1 MRQSAKLS
9 QMVSGPPCMIHIDLN
24 SFELSILQGVQP
36 VGFPIFRP
44 NSYFLLLLL
53 LFAFIPTFWPTFT
66 TADQLLQR
74 FRTETKILCNK
85 DFSSAQILRI
95 YLHIYLASEGC
106 APRPLLYVKHI
117 VNQLFLFVS
126 GSKI

>member
-1 MRQSAKLS
+1 MASEILRSATNKGYS
-9 QMVSGPPCMIHIDLN
+9 VTG
-24 SFELSILQGVQP
+24 
-36 VGFPIFRP
+36 
-44 NSYFLLLLL
+44 
-53 LFAFIPTFWPTFT
+53 
-66 TADQLLQR
+66 
-74 FRTETKILCNK
+74 RTETKILCNK

-117 VNQLFLFVS
+117 VIQLFLFVS